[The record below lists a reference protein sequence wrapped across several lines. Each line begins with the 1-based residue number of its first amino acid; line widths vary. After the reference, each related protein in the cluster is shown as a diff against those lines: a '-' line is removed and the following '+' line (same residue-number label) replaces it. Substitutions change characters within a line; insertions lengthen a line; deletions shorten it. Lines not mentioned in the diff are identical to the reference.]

1 MSGTYDHG
9 RNEIAKGNV
18 ALGTDSLLM
27 VAVDAGYTVDLAAH
41 QNLDDIPSAARIA
54 SVNLSGESFPDS
66 DGALDVADPTFP
78 SVTGDDITQIVVCK
92 DTGDE
97 ATSTLLWHY
106 DSSGDFPIT
115 PNGGDINVT
124 IQATSPY
131 LAKI

>member
-9 RNEIAKGNV
+9 LNEIAQGNV

-27 VAVDAGYTVDLAAH
+27 VAVDAGYTVDLSAH

-54 SVNLSGESFPDS
+54 TVNLSGESFPDN
-66 DGALDVADPTFP
+66 DGALDVADPTFS
-78 SVTGDDITQIVVCK
+78 SVTGDDITQVVVCK

-106 DSSGDFPIT
+106 DSSADFPIT
-115 PNGGDINVT
+115 PNGGDISVT
-124 IQATSPY
+124 IPAANPY